1 MKYFFSVLLVCA
13 YAIALT
19 ACSGGG
25 DPAEMKRALSGSVSN
40 KQAKSAQ
47 EYYDKSVELA
57 RLNGCWAC
65 HHVKQDLIGPAWQAV
80 SEHYKDDPNARA
92 WLIDKV
98 KHGGSGVWNK
108 TTSDAVMPPNSPR
121 VSDEHIAEL
130 VDFILSLAKGGMP
143 QKSN

>member
-1 MKYFFSVLLVCA
+1 MKYFFGVLLVCVFA
-13 YAIALT
+13 ASMAG
-19 ACSGGG
+19 CSGGG
-25 DPAEMKRALSGSVSN
+25 DPAEMKRELSGSVSN

-65 HHVKQDLIGPAWQAV
+65 HHVKQGLIGPSWRAV
-80 SEHYKDDPNARA
+80 SEHYKDDPNARQ

-98 KHGGSGVWNK
+98 KNGGSGVWNK
-108 TTSDAVMPPNSPR
+108 ITSGAVMPANSPR

-130 VDFILSLAKGGMP
+130 VDFILSLAKGGKP
-143 QKSN
+143 PKAE